1 MKKLKIL
8 VLCDYPGP
16 PPASQEFTEELKKD
30 DWKTEANVVNALKEL
45 GHEIRVVA
53 VYDDISAII
62 GEVKTNPPDV
72 AFNLVEQFKNFSH
85 YERNIAALLEL
96 FGLPYTGCD
105 VPGLMICKNK
115 GLTKKIL
122 TYHRVKVP
130 DFAIFP
136 CGKPIHRPKRLRYP
150 VFIKPLR
157 DQGSYGIAQASFVE
171 SDADFMERVHF
182 IHDRFHQDAI
192 AEEYIEGRELYVS
205 VLGSERL
212 EVFPVREMIF
222 SEIPD
227 EEPKF
232 ATFKAKWDMEYRKRW
247 GIKNTFAD
255 KLPKGIPEGIVVL
268 AKKVYHALQ
277 IRGYARLDLRL
288 TPQGS
293 VVVIEANP
301 NPMLAKDEDFALSA
315 QRAGLEYPQLIQR
328 ILNLALRSQD

>member
-1 MKKLKIL
+1 
-8 VLCDYPGP
+8 
-16 PPASQEFTEELKKD
+16 
-30 DWKTEANVVNALKEL
+30 
-45 GHEIRVVA
+45 
-53 VYDDISAII
+53 
-62 GEVKTNPPDV
+62 
-72 AFNLVEQFKNFSH
+72 
-85 YERNIAALLEL
+85 
-96 FGLPYTGCD
+96 
-105 VPGLMICKNK
+105 MICKNK

-136 CGKPIHRPKRLRYP
+136 CGKPIHRPKRLKYP

-171 SDADFMERVHF
+171 SNADFIERVHF
-182 IHDRFHQDAI
+182 IHERFHQDAI

-205 VLGSERL
+205 ILGNERL

-232 ATFKAKWDMEYRKRW
+232 ATFKAKWDQEYRKRW
-247 GIKNTFAD
+247 GIKNTFANNF
-255 KLPKGIPEGIVVL
+255 PEETPEDIAVL

-288 TPQGS
+288 TPEGAI
-293 VVVIEANP
+293 VVIEANP
-301 NPMLAKDEDFALSA
+301 NPMLAKDEDFSLSA
-315 QRAGLEYPQLIQR
+315 QKGGIEYPQLIQR
-328 ILNLALRSQD
+328 ILNLALRSQE